1 MQEKNNLILIFDDM
15 SETSCKEEVSKL
27 ACSLRPKMKT
37 KLCVIN
43 TKMDRSIEVEK
54 SWKKYN
60 NITGDDGIYFV
71 HIFENII
78 KKAVSESKTDA
89 KDFCLFHFIYDIY
102 KPRKDIFNSSQT
114 KSIMWSDI
122 ENMSKLKDLDNV
134 CENKIFV
141 KPKVEG
147 FPSIGKI
154 IPGMHH
160 HISEKEFYEQMEENE
175 KIGFMND

>member
-15 SETSCKEEVSKL
+15 SETSHKEDVSKL

-43 TKMDRSIEVEK
+43 TKMDSCIDVEK

-60 NITGDDGIYFV
+60 NITGDEGIYFV

-78 KKAVSESKTDA
+78 NKAISQNKIDP

-102 KPRKDIFNSSQT
+102 KPRKELFNTSQT

-122 ENMSKLKDLDNV
+122 ENMGKLELLDNI
-134 CENKIFV
+134 CEGKIFV
-141 KPKVEG
+141 KPKVLG

-154 IPGMHH
+154 IPEMHH
-160 HISEKEFYEQMEENE
+160 KISESDFYEEMEENE
-175 KIGFMND
+175 RIGFINE